1 MSSLYEET
9 KYIMKQNNI
18 VANKN
23 LGQNFLIDE
32 AIVQNIISA
41 ANIDEKDLVI
51 EIGPGLGTLTKP
63 LLEMAKKV
71 VCIEL
76 DSRMVSIL
84 KHRFIAYKNLE
95 IVNDDILKIDLKTK
109 ISEELVN
116 CQKVKVVANLPYYI
130 TTPIIMKLLE
140 QKLNIDSITV
150 MVQKEVANRLTANP
164 GETNA
169 GAITYAIH
177 YYTIPQKVIE
187 VPKNSFIPIPEVD
200 STVIKLNVLEKP
212 SIATQNE
219 VLLFSL
225 IKQSF
230 MQRRKTLVNALN
242 NLDGF
247 NKQSLENMLVQLNID
262 TKIRGEKLT
271 LEQFQQ
277 IVNYIENLK

>member
-1 MSSLYEET
+1 MSSLYKET

-18 VANKN
+18 SANKN

-32 AIVQNIISA
+32 TIVQNIISA
-41 ANIDEKDLVI
+41 ADICDKDLVI

-63 LLEMAKKV
+63 LLEIAKKV

-76 DSRMVSIL
+76 DQKMVSL
-84 KHRFIAYKNLE
+84 LHDRFIAYKNLE
-95 IVNDDILKIDLKTK
+95 IINDDILKIDLKSK
-109 ISEELVN
+109 VSEELAN
-116 CQKVKVVANLPYYI
+116 CEKVKVVANLPYYI

-140 QKLNIDSITV
+140 QKLNIDSITI
-150 MVQKEVANRLTANP
+150 MVQKEVADRLTANP
-164 GETNA
+164 GEANA

-177 YYTIPQKVIE
+177 YYTIPQKVVE
-187 VPKNSFIPIPEVD
+187 VPKSSFIPIPEVD
-200 STVIKLNVLEKP
+200 STVIKLEVLEKP
-212 SIATQNE
+212 SVVTQNE
-219 VLLFSL
+219 ILLFSL
-225 IKQSF
+225 IKLSF

-247 NKQSLENMLVQLNID
+247 NKQSLENMLTQLNID

-277 IVNYIENLK
+277 IVNYMESLK